1 MSIFI
6 DTSAFLALLDRDE
19 ANHGAASAIWKRLLA
34 DEDTLVATNY
44 ILVETYA
51 LVQRRIG
58 LDAVRT
64 FTTDFVPLLEME
76 WTGVDVHAAAVS
88 ALLIAA
94 RRDLSLVDCV
104 SFETMRRRGIS
115 RAFAFDRH
123 FKTQGFDVAWPNG
136 DVE

>member
-1 MSIFI
+1 MSVFI

-19 ANHGAASAIWKRLLA
+19 INHTAASAVWTRLLA
-34 DEDTLVATNY
+34 DDETLVATNY
-44 ILVETYA
+44 ILVESYA
-51 LVQRRIG
+51 LIQRRIG

-76 WTGVDVHAAAVS
+76 WAGPDVHAAAVS
-88 ALLIAA
+88 ALLVAF

-123 FKTQGFDVAWPNG
+123 FTTQGFDVTSNADG
-136 DVE
+136 E

>member
-1 MSIFI
+1 MSVFI

-19 ANHGAASAIWKRLLA
+19 VNHTAASAVWTRLLA
-34 DEDTLVATNY
+34 DDETLVATNY
-44 ILVETYA
+44 ILVESYA
-51 LVQRRIG
+51 LIQRRIG
-58 LDAVRT
+58 LDAVRS

-76 WTGVDVHAAAVS
+76 WAAADVHAAAVS
-88 ALLIAA
+88 ALLVAS

-123 FKTQGFDVAWPNG
+123 FTTQGFDVLS
-136 DVE
+136 